1 VVSEKGYPLISDTAP
16 QVVARSSTA
25 KERVEESKEWYV
37 ALPRRA
43 QAAAVGLALGVTCL
57 ESAALAHGA
66 ESVSQADLPGVL
78 IGVAGA
84 LGMVR
89 PCN

>member
-1 VVSEKGYPLISDTAP
+1 MPLISDTPHAP
-16 QVVARSSTA
+16 QVRAATA
-25 KERVEESKEWYV
+25 KERVEDSKEWYV

-57 ESAALAHGA
+57 ETAALAHGT
-66 ESVSQADLPGVL
+66 ESISQADLPGVL